1 MKKLLVIIS
10 LLFLLGSC
18 LKEPEYHSYTVSLV
32 VDFGA
37 EFPKDHKEGA
47 KVTLFNQLKS
57 YTYEAETDNNG
68 EVLFL
73 SVEPGFYSVTI
84 SHSFSTGS
92 KNHYYNG
99 QKNIDILDNKT
110 ETVEARESLFGAF
123 VIKEIYFSGST
134 TPAGKIYYA
143 DQYLE
148 IFNNT
153 TEIQYADGISVL
165 IHEASNAGTN
175 IWTNIKDTIVA
186 ETIWSIPGNG
196 TQVPVA
202 PGKSIVIAQ
211 DGINHRD
218 DPNGNPLSPVN
229 LGDADFEF
237 YAYKPKTPDI
247 DSPTVPNLI
256 EDYSG
261 NEIIKEITYVV
272 GGGSAIAIAKIPG
285 NTDEERKAYL
295 KRNLVAKPSSTDSGV
310 TFYAKVANKYLIDAV
325 ETVKDEAHAIYK
337 RFPPELDAGY
347 TYVASGSRSGKC
359 VRRKIKEIAN
369 GRVIYQDTNNST
381 SDFLKDVEPKPKIYE

>member
-1 MKKLLVIIS
+1 MKKLAAIIA
-10 LLFLLGSC
+10 LLLLLGSC
-18 LKEPEYHSYTVSLV
+18 LKEPDYHSYQLALT

-37 EFPKDHKEGA
+37 DFPQDQRNGA
-47 KVTLFNQLKS
+47 KVTLINQTKN
-57 YTYEAETDNNG
+57 YTFEAETDKNG
-68 EVLFL
+68 KVQFSAL
-73 SVEPGFYSVTI
+73 EPGFYSVAV
-84 SHSFSTGS
+84 SHSFSAGD
-92 KNHYYNG
+92 KKHYYNG
-99 QKNIDILDNKT
+99 QQNIDILGDKT
-110 ETVEARESLFGAF
+110 ESVEARESLFSAF
-123 VIKEIYFSGST
+123 VIKEIYYAGSV

-153 TEIQYADGISVL
+153 SEVQYADGISVL

-175 IWTNIKDTIVA
+175 MWAYIKDTIVA

-196 TQVPVA
+196 KQVPVA

-218 DPNGNPLSPVN
+218 DPKGNPLSPVN
-229 LGDADFEF
+229 LGNADFEF
-237 YAYKPKTPDI
+237 YDYKPKTTDV

-261 NEIIKEITYVV
+261 NEAIKEVTYVV

-285 NTDEERKAYL
+285 NTAEERKAYI
-295 KRNLVAKPSSTDSGV
+295 KKNLIAKPSSSG
-310 TFYAKVANKYLIDAV
+310 TNKTCFPKIANKYILDAV
-325 ETVKDEAHAIYK
+325 ETVKDEAHGIYK
-337 RFPPELDAGY
+337 RFSPELDAGY

-359 VRRKIKEIAN
+359 VRRKIKEIVS
-369 GRVIYQDTNNST
+369 GRVVYQDTNNST
-381 SDFLKDVEPKPKIYE
+381 NDFLKDVDPKPKIYE